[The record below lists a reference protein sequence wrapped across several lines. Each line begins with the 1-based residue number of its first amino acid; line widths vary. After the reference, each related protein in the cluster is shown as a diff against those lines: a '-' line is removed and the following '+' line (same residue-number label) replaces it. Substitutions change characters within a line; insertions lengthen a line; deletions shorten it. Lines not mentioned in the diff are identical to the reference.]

1 MQLTSSFLGWQV
13 DVSKLE
19 TIPKSIIIQAPH
31 TSNWDFFVG
40 IIAAK
45 KSKIPFRFI
54 IKDAWNIPIIGTILL
69 KLGAIFIN
77 RSKSSGLTQRI
88 AEAAKKMNQGHFIF
102 TPEGTR
108 SKVSKWKSGFYHIAH
123 NAHMPIAIGY
133 IDYKHKKIGIHDVF
147 YPSGNIK
154 ADMATYRDFFNTVQ
168 PKHTKNYDPNW
179 EI

>member
-1 MQLTSSFLGWQV
+1 MQLRSSFFGWQV
-13 DVSKLE
+13 DVTKLE
-19 TIPKSIIIQAPH
+19 KVPKSVIIQAPH

-45 KSKIPFRFI
+45 KSNIPFRFI
-54 IKDAWNIPIIGTILL
+54 IKDAWNIPIIGMILL
-69 KLGAIFIN
+69 NLGAIFIN

-88 AEAAKKMNQGHFIF
+88 AEAAKKMNHGHFIF

-123 NAHMPIAIGY
+123 NAHIPIAIGY

-147 YPSGNIK
+147 YPSGNIN
-154 ADMATYRDFFNTVQ
+154 ADMANTETFLT
-168 PKHTKNYDPNW
+168 PSNPNTQKL
-179 EI
+179 